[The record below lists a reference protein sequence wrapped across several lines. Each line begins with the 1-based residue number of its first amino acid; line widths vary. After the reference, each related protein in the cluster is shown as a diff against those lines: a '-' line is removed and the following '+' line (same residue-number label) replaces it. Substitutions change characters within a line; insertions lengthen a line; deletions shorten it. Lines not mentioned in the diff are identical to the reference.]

1 MATLTAYPMLVALG
15 AAVALVSFFI
25 GAVNPAAIFAR
36 ALGKDLSQGSGNP
49 GATNAGRVMGRKWG
63 VLVGVLDV
71 LKGVVPVLVVN
82 LTVGMFFAY
91 VAGFAAVLG
100 HVYSPF
106 LKGRGGKGVATALGA
121 VLAVHPLIAG
131 LLVAIF
137 GLVVAVSRWVAL
149 SSVAAALGLIA
160 VAIAAEFGV
169 TWSGLQG
176 WPSAVWAALLGGLI
190 IGRHRRNVAD
200 LPKRF
205 PQP

>member
-1 MATLTAYPMLVALG
+1 MVSLAAYPLLVATG
-15 AAVALVSFFI
+15 VAVGLVSFFI

-71 LKGVVPVLVVN
+71 LKGVVPALVAS
-82 LTVGMFFAY
+82 LTLGLFFAY

-121 VLAVHPLIAG
+121 VLAVHPLVAG
-131 LLVAIF
+131 VLVAIF
-137 GLVVAVSRWVAL
+137 GVVFVASRWVAL
-149 SSVAAALGLIA
+149 SSVAAALGLIG
-160 VAIAAEFGV
+160 VAIAAEVGA
-169 TWSGLQG
+169 TWAGLQG
-176 WPSAVWAALLGGLI
+176 WTSALWAAGLGGLI

-205 PQP
+205 PQA